1 MGGAARFLTMRAEG
15 YPPQHRFPMN
25 ALTTASFSRPLSRSL
40 VVFLAGARV
49 VLAQSLPPGK
59 PVPAKAEEAIRLNVF
74 EVSADKD
81 DSYGALN
88 SNSVTRFNTELAKLP
103 ISAEIYNEAFM
114 RDVNATSVEQMI
126 SSYTAGAGFSS
137 SDGPAS
143 TLTGQAG
150 DRASNSYIQL
160 RGLTAPG
167 MQRDAFLS
175 LATFSNT
182 GSTATG
188 VTANFDIERAEVI
201 MGPQALLYGNGGGGG
216 VINLVSKQAR
226 FGRKPNGTL
235 RLQTD
240 QYGGN
245 MGAFDFGAGNQRFAI
260 RGAFI
265 HQDAHSRRVNIN
277 TLLDGQYVQFAA
289 KFFGHTTVRLIGE
302 QTSNN
307 RNVPSNVILTANSAA
322 NDARNGQ
329 FLHYLLATNQL
340 NASATGA
347 SGGGPIAG
355 GGINWGNVDSFFGWR
370 FSERTVDTL
379 GTLTVETQWSPTVN
393 SQLAIGYKDFNNR
406 LFNAGTLSMQAPN
419 VTANYLGVW
428 AVGGTGGQPAQE
440 SIQPAKTFPA
450 RLSVAFENQLF
461 GGRAKSQSILGADY
475 TRINAAFI
483 GYGYYRADANG
494 NAIVNPAT
502 AAVNN
507 GRTVIGT
514 VLWAMGTEPTAYP
527 AWQPGQD
534 RVTWLGVD
542 YVRQQQNPSLPDRVT
557 DQNPLGVTLGGG
569 NYNLVRTV
577 NKGIYGVNDT
587 AWLNGKLNTLL
598 GFRASSTFQQTLNQG
613 SAITAQNPNSGARKV
628 SDEKSVSYSVG
639 ANYALRDWLRPYFAV
654 SDSYNPP
661 TAQNN
666 DPIGQEPQA
675 AHSIGEEIGVKVQNA
690 SGTLS
695 GSLALYHTSA
705 KNETFFVTST
715 LAFQI
720 NPSGL
725 NGRFGG
731 SPSTIINVDRKSSGA
746 QLALTAA
753 PTRNLRF
760 RLSAAAIQ
768 GEIGNSVTYQAL
780 YNDQF
785 YANAAG
791 QVTYRDGAVVFVN
804 PTFTAAT
811 PTRPEGTAGAIPLT
825 IAALST
831 PGNSYYAN
839 PLAISGQINS
849 TSARTTLAVVDPVH
863 GPILTGATGL
873 PISKLQI
880 NPGFAPPSEIP
891 VTVAGEGTTNYPAI
905 SSNFTGTYTFTEG
918 ALRGLR
924 AGGTA
929 TVAWQNRRYYY
940 YPNGVSAGA
949 ARELFSFPTQVRF
962 DLLLGYEKKFARYT
976 LGAQLNV
983 GNLLNRYH
991 VVITPNAISGWTGPN
1006 NAVFDAQP
1014 RVWALSTTL
1023 GF

>member
-1 MGGAARFLTMRAEG
+1 M
-15 YPPQHRFPMN
+15 Q
-25 ALTTASFSRPLSRSL
+25 
-40 VVFLAGARV
+40 
-49 VLAQSLPPGK
+49 
-59 PVPAKAEEAIRLNVF
+59 LNVF
-74 EVSADKD
+74 EVLADRD

-88 SNSVTRFNTELAKLP
+88 SNSITRFNTELVRLP
-103 ISAEIYNEAFM
+103 ISAEVYNEAFM
-114 RDVNATSVEQMI
+114 RDVNANSVEQMI
-126 SSYTAGAGFSS
+126 SQFTAGAGFSS

-143 TLTGQAG
+143 TLTGQPG

-167 MQRDAFLS
+167 MQRDAFMT

-188 VTANFDIERAEVI
+188 VTNNFDIERAEVI

-226 FGRKPNGTL
+226 FGKKLNGSL
-235 RLQTD
+235 RLQAD

-245 MGAFDFGAGNQRFAI
+245 MGTLDFGAGTKTFAV

-277 TLLDGQYVQFAA
+277 TLLDGQYLQFAA
-289 KFFGHTTVRLIGE
+289 KLWGHTTVRLVGE

-307 RNVPSNVILTANSAA
+307 RNVPSNVTFTALSAA

-329 FLHYLLATNQL
+329 FLHYLLATNQI
-340 NASATGA
+340 NASATGP

-355 GGINWGNVDSFFGWR
+355 GAINWGNVDSFFGWR

-379 GTLTVETQWSPTVN
+379 GTLTVETQWSKTVN
-393 SQLAIGYKDFNNR
+393 SQFAIGYKDFNNR

-450 RLSVAFENQLF
+450 RLSVAFQNDLF
-461 GGRAKSQSILGADY
+461 GGRAKSQSIIGADY

-483 GYGYYRADANG
+483 GYGYYRADANW

-507 GRTVIGT
+507 GRTVIGP

-534 RVTWLGVD
+534 RVTWLGVN
-542 YVRQQQNPSLPDRVT
+542 YVRQQQNPSLPSQVT
-557 DQNPLGVTLGGG
+557 AENPLGVTLGGG

-577 NKGIYGVNDT
+577 TKGVYGVNDT
-587 AWLNGKLNTLL
+587 AWMGGKLNTLL
-598 GFRASSTFQQTLNQG
+598 GFRASSSFQQTLNQG
-613 SAITAQNPNSGARKV
+613 SAITAQNPTSGARKV
-628 SDEKSVSYSVG
+628 SDEKFLSYSVG

-666 DPIGQEPQA
+666 DPIGQEPKA
-675 AHSIGEEIGVKVQNA
+675 AHAIGEEIGVKVQNA
-690 SGTLS
+690 DGTIS
-695 GSLALYHTSA
+695 GSLAVYHTSA

-731 SPSTIINVDRKSSGA
+731 SPSTIINVDRKSSGV
-746 QLALTAA
+746 QLAVTAA
-753 PTRNLRF
+753 PNRNLRL

-768 GEIGNSVTYQAL
+768 GEIGNTRTYQAL

-785 YANAAG
+785 YANAQG
-791 QVTYRDGAVVFVN
+791 QVTYKDGAVVYV
-804 PTFTAAT
+804 PTTFSSTR
-811 PTRPEGTAGAIPLT
+811 PTVPEGTAGAVPLT
-825 IAALST
+825 ISMLST

-839 PLAISGQINS
+839 PIAGSGQINA
-849 TSARTTLAVVDPVH
+849 TSARTTLSVVDPVH

-873 PISKLQI
+873 PISKIQI
-880 NPGFAPPSEIP
+880 NPGFVPPSEIP
-891 VTVAGEGTTNYPAI
+891 VTKAGEGTTNYPAV

-940 YPNGVSAGA
+940 YPNGVSATA

-962 DLLLGYEKKFARYT
+962 DLLLGYEKKFGRYS

-983 GNLLNRYH
+983 ANMFNRYR
-991 VVITPNAISGWTGPN
+991 VVITPNAISGWSGPN

-1014 RVWALSTTL
+1014 RLWTLSTTL

>member
-1 MGGAARFLTMRAEG
+1 
-15 YPPQHRFPMN
+15 MN
-25 ALTTASFSRPLSRSL
+25 STTSTRSRSANL
-40 VVFLAGARV
+40 PGAVFAGALALLAGALPLPATAQV
-49 VLAQSLPPGK
+49 VPPAPPAVK
-59 PVPAKAEEAIRLNVF
+59 PPEEKIQLNVF
-74 EVSADKD
+74 EVLADKD

-103 ISAEIYNEAFM
+103 ISADIYNEAFM
-114 RDVNATSVEQMI
+114 RDVNASSVEQMI
-126 SSYTAGAGFSS
+126 GSYTAGAGFSS

-143 TLTGQAG
+143 TLTAQPG

-167 MQRDAFLS
+167 MQRDAFMT

-188 VTANFDIERAEVI
+188 QTNNFDIERAEVI

-216 VINLVSKQAR
+216 VVNLVSKVAR
-226 FGRKPNGTL
+226 FNRRANGSL
-235 RLQTD
+235 RVQTD
-240 QYGGN
+240 QYSGDQSTLDYGWGN
-245 MGAFDFGAGNQRFAI
+245 KTFAV
-260 RGAFI
+260 RAAFI
-265 HQDAHSRRVNIN
+265 NQNARSRRVNIN
-277 TLLDGQYVQFAA
+277 SELNGQYVQFAA
-289 KFFGHTTVRLIGE
+289 RFFGNTIVRLLGQ

-307 RNVPSNVILTANSAA
+307 RNIPSNVIFGALSAA

-329 FLHYLLATNQL
+329 FLHYLLATNQI
-340 NASATGA
+340 NASESGP
-347 SGGGPIAG
+347 SGGGAIAG

-370 FSERTVDTL
+370 FSERTVNTL
-379 GTLTVETQWSPTVN
+379 GTLTVETQWSPTIS
-393 SQLAIGYKDFNNR
+393 SQFAIGYKDFNNR
-406 LFNAGTLSMQAPN
+406 LFNAGTLAMQAPN
-419 VTANYLGVW
+419 VTANYLAAW

-450 RLSVAFENQLF
+450 RFSVAFENKLF
-461 GGRAKSQSILGADY
+461 GGRAHSKSIVGADY

-483 GYGYYRADANG
+483 GYGYYRADTNG
-494 NAIVNPAT
+494 NALVNPAT

-507 GRTVIGT
+507 GRTVIGP

-534 RVTWLGVD
+534 RVTWQGVD
-542 YVRQQQNPSLPDRVT
+542 YVRMQQNPSLPSQVT
-557 DQNPLGVTLGGG
+557 AQNPLGVTLGGG

-577 NKGIYGVNDT
+577 TKGIYGVNDT
-587 AWLNGKLNTLL
+587 AWLNGKLNALL
-598 GFRASSTFQQTLNQG
+598 GFRASSSFQQTLNQG
-613 SAITAQNPNSGARKV
+613 SAITALNPDSGARKV
-628 SDEKSVSYSVG
+628 SDEKFLSYSVG
-639 ANYALRDWLRPYFAV
+639 ANYAVRDWLRPYFAV

-666 DPIGQEPQA
+666 DPIGVEPQA
-675 AHSIGEEIGVKVQNA
+675 AHAIGEEIGVKVQNA
-690 SGTLS
+690 AGTLS

-731 SPSTIINVDRKSSGA
+731 SPSTIINVDRTAHGA

-753 PTRNLRF
+753 PSRNLRF
-760 RLSAAAIQ
+760 RLSAATIS
-768 GEIGNSVTYQAL
+768 GEIGNTRTYQTL

-785 YANAAG
+785 YTNSAG
-791 QVTYRDGAVVFVN
+791 QVTYKNGAVVFVN
-804 PTFTAAT
+804 PAFTAAR
-811 PTRPEGTAGAIPLT
+811 PTVPQGTAGAIPLT
-825 IAALST
+825 ITMLST

-839 PLAISGQINS
+839 PLAVSGQINS
-849 TSARTTLAVVDPVH
+849 TSARTTLSVIDPVN

-873 PISKLQI
+873 PISSIQI
-880 NPGFAPPSEIP
+880 NPGFTPPAEIP
-891 VTVAGEGTTNYPAI
+891 VTKQGEGTTNYPAL
-905 SSNFTGTYTFTEG
+905 SSNFTATYTFTEG
-918 ALRGLR
+918 ALRGFRL
-924 AGGTA
+924 GGTTTA
-929 TVAWQNRRYYY
+929 AWYNRRYYY
-940 YPNGVSAGA
+940 YPNGVGA
-949 ARELFSFPTQVRF
+949 DAERRLFSFPTQTRF
-962 DLLLGYEKKFARYT
+962 DLVLGYDKKFGRYT

-983 GNLLNRYH
+983 FNLFNTYN
-991 VVITPNAISGWTGPN
+991 VVVLPNAITGWSGIK

-1014 RVWALSTTL
+1014 RMWTFSTTL

>member
-1 MGGAARFLTMRAEG
+1 MPAPHFVWSTACSAGVRAIFRPGFWLTISLALGHTGFAQTAPVAARA
-15 YPPQHRFPMN
+15 
-25 ALTTASFSRPLSRSL
+25 TTTPVKL
-40 VVFLAGARV
+40 V
-49 VLAQSLPPGK
+49 
-59 PVPAKAEEAIRLNVF
+59 EETLFLNVF
-74 EVSADKD
+74 EVLADRD

-88 SNSVTRFNTELAKLP
+88 SNSITRFNTELAKLP

-114 RDVNATSVEQMI
+114 RDVNATSVEEMI
-126 SSYTAGAGFSS
+126 SSFTAGAGFSS

-143 TLTGQAG
+143 TLTGQPG

-188 VTANFDIERAEVI
+188 VTNNFDIERAEVI

-226 FGRKPNGTL
+226 FGRKLFGSL

-245 MGAFDFGAGNQRFAI
+245 QGTLDFGAGNKRFAI

-265 HQDAHSRRVNIN
+265 HQDAHTRRVNIGA
-277 TLLDGQYVQFAA
+277 LLDGQYVQFAA
-289 KFFGHTTVRLIGE
+289 KFFGNTTVRLIGE

-307 RNVPSNVILTANSAA
+307 RNVSSNVTFGALSAA

-329 FLHYLLATNQL
+329 FLHYLLATNQI

-355 GGINWGNVDSFFGWR
+355 GGVNWGNVDSFFGWR

-379 GTLTVETQWSPTVN
+379 GTLTVETQWSPTVS
-393 SQLAIGYKDFNNR
+393 SQFSIGYKDFNNR
-406 LFNAGTLSMQAPN
+406 LFNAGTLAMQAPN
-419 VTANYLGVW
+419 VTANYVGAW

-450 RLSVAFENQLF
+450 RLSVAFENSLF
-461 GGRAKSQSILGADY
+461 GGRAHSQSILGADY

-483 GYGYYRADANG
+483 GYGYYRADASG
-494 NAIVNPAT
+494 NAIVNSAT

-507 GRTVIGT
+507 GRTVIGP
-514 VLWAMGTEPTAYP
+514 VLWPMGTEPTAYP

-542 YVRQQQNPSLPDRVT
+542 YVRQQQNPSLPSQVT
-557 DQNPLGVTLGGG
+557 AENPLGVTLGGG
-569 NYNLVRTV
+569 NYNIVRTV
-577 NKGIYGVNDT
+577 SKGVYGVNDT

-598 GFRASSTFQQTLNQG
+598 GFRASQTFQQTLNQG
-613 SAITAQNPNSGARKV
+613 SAITALNPSSGARKI
-628 SDEKSVSYSVG
+628 SDEKSISFSVG
-639 ANYALRDWLRPYFAV
+639 ANYALRDWLRPYVAV
-654 SDSYNPP
+654 SDSHNPP
-661 TAQNN
+661 TQQNN
-666 DPIGQEPQA
+666 DPIGQATLA
-675 AHSIGEEIGVKVQNA
+675 AHAIGEEIGIKVQNA
-690 SGTLS
+690 SDTLS

-715 LAFQI
+715 LAFII
-720 NPSGL
+720 NPTGL

-731 SPSTIINVDRKSSGA
+731 APSTIINVDRKSSGA

-753 PTRNLRF
+753 PTRNLRI

-768 GEIGNSVTYQAL
+768 GEIGNTRTYQAL

-791 QVTYRDGAVVFVN
+791 QVTYKDGAVVYVT
-804 PTFTAAT
+804 PTFTAAR
-811 PTRPEGTAGAIPLT
+811 PTVPEGTAGAIPLT
-825 IAALST
+825 ITALST

-839 PLAISGQINS
+839 PIAISGQIFS

-873 PISKLQI
+873 PAAKIQI
-880 NPGFAPPSEIP
+880 NPGFVPPSEVP
-891 VTVAGEGTTNYPAI
+891 VTKAGEGTTNFPAL
-905 SSNFTGTYTFTEG
+905 SSNFTATYSFTEG
-918 ALRGLR
+918 VLRGLR
-924 AGGTA
+924 AGGTT
-929 TVAWQNRRYYY
+929 TVAWYNRRYYY
-940 YPNGVSAGA
+940 YPNGVSVGA
-949 ARELFSFPTQVRF
+949 ERRLFSFPTQARF
-962 DLLLGYEKKFARYT
+962 DLLLGYDKKFGRYT
-976 LGAQLNV
+976 LGTQLNV
-983 GNLLNRYH
+983 SNLFNRYH
-991 VVITPNAISGWTGPN
+991 VVITPNAISGWSGPN
-1006 NAVFDAQP
+1006 NAVFDGQP
-1014 RVWALSTTL
+1014 RMWTLSTTL

>member
-1 MGGAARFLTMRAEG
+1 MNPPITTRSFALKLSPAFAACALALFAALPSAATAQVA
-15 YPPQHRFPMN
+15 PP
-25 ALTTASFSRPLSRSL
+25 A
-40 VVFLAGARV
+40 
-49 VLAQSLPPGK
+49 PPAAAK
-59 PVPAKAEEAIRLNVF
+59 PPEETIQLNVF
-74 EVSADKD
+74 EVLADKD

-103 ISAEIYNEAFM
+103 ISADIYNEAFM
-114 RDVNATSVEQMI
+114 RDVNASSVEQMI
-126 SSYTAGAGFSS
+126 SSYTAGAGFAS

-143 TLTGQAG
+143 TLTAQPG

-167 MQRDAFLS
+167 MQRDAFMS

-188 VTANFDIERAEVI
+188 QTNNFDIERAEVI

-216 VINLVSKQAR
+216 VVNLVSKVAR
-226 FGRKPNGTL
+226 FNRRANGSL

-245 MGAFDFGAGNQRFAI
+245 QGTLDYGWGNKTFAV
-260 RGAFI
+260 RAAFI
-265 HQDAHSRRVNIN
+265 NQNARSRRVNIN
-277 TLLDGQYVQFAA
+277 SELNGQYVQFAGR
-289 KFFGHTTVRLIGE
+289 FFGNTVVRLLGQ

-307 RNVPSNVILTANSAA
+307 RNIPSNVTFGALSAA

-329 FLHYLLATNQL
+329 FLHYLLATNQI
-340 NASATGA
+340 NAAESGP
-347 SGGGPIAG
+347 SGGGAIAG
-355 GGINWGNVDSFFGWR
+355 GAINWGNVDSFFGWR
-370 FSERTVDTL
+370 FSERTVNTL
-379 GTLTVETQWSPTVN
+379 GTLTVETQWSPTVS
-393 SQLAIGYKDFNNR
+393 SQFAIGYKDFNNR
-406 LFNAGTLSMQAPN
+406 LFNAGTLAMQAPN
-419 VTANYLGVW
+419 VTANYIGAW

-450 RLSVAFENQLF
+450 RLSVAFENKLF
-461 GGRAKSQSILGADY
+461 GGRAHSKSIVGADY
-475 TRINAAFI
+475 TRINSAFI
-483 GYGYYRADANG
+483 GYGYYRADADWNP
-494 NAIVNPAT
+494 IVNPAT

-507 GRTVIGT
+507 GRTVIGP

-534 RVTWLGVD
+534 RVTWQGVN
-542 YVRQQQNPSLPDRVT
+542 YVRMQQNPSLPAQVT
-557 DQNPLGVTLGGG
+557 EQNPLGVTLGGG
-569 NYNLVRTV
+569 NYNIVRTV
-577 NKGIYGVNDT
+577 TKGVYGVNDT

-598 GFRASSTFQQTLNQG
+598 GFRASSSFQQTLNQG
-613 SAITAQNPNSGARKV
+613 SAITATNPDSGARKV
-628 SDEKSVSYSVG
+628 SDEKFLSYSVG

-666 DPIGQEPQA
+666 DPIGQEPKA
-675 AHSIGEEIGVKVQNA
+675 AHAIGEEIGIKVQNA
-690 SGTLS
+690 EGTLS

-731 SPSTIINVDRKSSGA
+731 SPSTIINVDRTARGA
-746 QLALTAA
+746 QLAVTAA

-760 RLSAAAIQ
+760 RLSAATIS
-768 GEIGNSVTYQAL
+768 GEIGNTRTYKAL

-785 YANAAG
+785 YANSAG
-791 QVTYRDGAVVFVN
+791 QVTYKNGAVVYVN
-804 PTFTAAT
+804 PTFSAAR
-811 PTRPEGTAGAIPLT
+811 PTVPQGTAGAIPLT
-825 IAALST
+825 IAMLST

-839 PLAISGQINS
+839 PLAVSGQINS
-849 TSARTTLAVVDPVH
+849 TSARTTLSVVDPVN

-873 PISKLQI
+873 PSSAIQI
-880 NPGFAPPSEIP
+880 NPGFTPPAEIP
-891 VTVAGEGTTNYPAI
+891 VTKQGEGTTNYPAL
-905 SSNFTGTYTFTEG
+905 SSNFTATYTFTEG
-918 ALRGLR
+918 ALRGFR
-924 AGGTA
+924 VGGTTTA
-929 TVAWQNRRYYY
+929 AWYNRRYYY
-940 YPNGVSAGA
+940 YPNGVGPDAE
-949 ARELFSFPTQVRF
+949 RRLFSFPTQTRF
-962 DLLLGYEKKFARYT
+962 DLVLGYDKKFGRYT
-976 LGAQLNV
+976 LGMQINV
-983 GNLLNRYH
+983 FNMFNTYN
-991 VVITPNAISGWTGPN
+991 VVLTPNAITGWSGVK

-1014 RVWALSTTL
+1014 RMWTLSTTL